1 MLLEGGQDRYR
12 KMRILD
18 FSREVNDKEATYIK
32 LWRWALVSRP
42 GSLMT
47 LEFSA
52 DHGDRM
58 CADDAR
64 TSGWKMKSCWRAS
77 VDDARS
83 NDRSKRALSA

>member
-1 MLLEGGQDRYR
+1 MLLKGDQDRYR

-18 FSREVNDKEATYIK
+18 LLHDVNDKEATYIE
-32 LWRWALVSRP
+32 LWRQALVSRP

-47 LEFSA
+47 LQSSA

-58 CADDAR
+58 CANDAR

-83 NDRSKRALSA
+83 HDRTTRALSA